1 MPAPSP
7 LTTLRLSSAVRR
19 HLDVAT
25 AAAQETLIDAHA
37 EEALRLVAIVSDDW
51 SFDEAIDYYFDEL
64 SITGSLATSIRNR
77 ALVRLDEDRR
87 LDTSRPSMHRKTS
100 PDDGATGAED
110 RSMWGRLRPDRLVR
124 EIRQKQHRQGESERL
139 AQLILAQAEEA
150 MLNVHVD
157 NALDF
162 VALLDEEMSPD
173 RAVSYY
179 VDAIGVSG
187 CRAQA
192 VVQRC
197 MARVANAILE
207 PHEPPRGGV
216 TRAHAGSAGEAEG
229 AVRSGAGPRA

>member
-7 LTTLRLSSAVRR
+7 LTTFRLPSAVRR

-25 AAAQETLIDAHA
+25 AAAQEALIDAHA
-37 EEALRLVAIVSDDW
+37 EEALRLVAIVADDW

-64 SITGSLATSIRNR
+64 SITGPLATSIRNR

-87 LDTSRPSMHRKTS
+87 LDTSRPSMHRKEAS
-100 PDDGATGAED
+100 AEAESGAED
-110 RSMWGRLRPDRLVR
+110 HSMWGRLRPDRLVR
-124 EIRQKQHRQGESERL
+124 EIRQRQHRQGESERL
-139 AQLILAQAEEA
+139 ALLILAQAEEA
-150 MLNVHVD
+150 MLDVHVD

-192 VVQRC
+192 VVQRS

-216 TRAHAGSAGEAEG
+216 TRAHAGSAPLADGG
-229 AVRSGAGPRA
+229 NRSGSGPGI

>member
-1 MPAPSP
+1 M
-7 LTTLRLSSAVRR
+7 RLPSAVRR

-25 AAAQETLIDAHA
+25 AGAHAALVDAHA
-37 EEALRLVAIVSDDW
+37 EEALRLVAIVADEW
-51 SFDEAIDYYFDEL
+51 SFDEAVNYYFDEL
-64 SITGSLATSIRNR
+64 SITGPLAASIRNR
-77 ALVRLDEDRR
+77 ALVRLDEERR
-87 LDTSRPSMHRKTS
+87 LDTSRPSMVRKQRA
-100 PDDGATGAED
+100 DGEDAAED
-110 RSMWGRLRPDRLVR
+110 ESVWRRLRPDRLVR
-124 EIRQKQHRQGESERL
+124 EIRERQQRQGEAEKL
-139 AQLILAQAEEA
+139 AQLVIAQAEEA

-192 VVQRC
+192 VVQRT

-207 PHEPPRGGV
+207 PHEAPRGGI
-216 TRAHAGSAGEAEG
+216 TRPLAG
-229 AVRSGAGPRA
+229 R